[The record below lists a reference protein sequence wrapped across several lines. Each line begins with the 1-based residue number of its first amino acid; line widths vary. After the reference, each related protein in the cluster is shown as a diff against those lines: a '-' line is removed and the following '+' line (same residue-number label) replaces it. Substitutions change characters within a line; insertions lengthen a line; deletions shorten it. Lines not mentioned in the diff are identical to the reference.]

1 MLFISVVWPANYS
14 PDLACQ
20 KCQTSV
26 AQVYYLLLLVIFPID
41 KSKKLRKQ
49 ISNSYPRFLGAIHK
63 ECPHIRGR
71 GGSGKSGQMPNVD
84 VRLEINYSYY
94 ICEIYSDNLVVCLY
108 MMSCLCHACLTFTS
122 WSTPSFGM
130 LLWKLFF
137 LPFSVNCSQ
146 VAMFQIM
153 PALCPH
159 GQGEV
164 G

>member
-1 MLFISVVWPANYS
+1 M
-14 PDLACQ
+14 
-20 KCQTSV
+20 
-26 AQVYYLLLLVIFPID
+26 
-41 KSKKLRKQ
+41 
-49 ISNSYPRFLGAIHK
+49 SNSYPRFLGAIHK

-164 G
+164 GWSTKCGQAWTWGGGGGSQKFPNLCGHPLWMTPYNNASFQS